1 MQFARWMKGESV
13 STRTVDAF
21 QLTHFMRGA
30 TRCPMSSLAGTMREP
45 PRGEVPLA
53 KQMVS
58 SYNRGMKNLR
68 VQRSGKERET

>member
-30 TRCPMSSLAGTMREP
+30 T
-45 PRGEVPLA
+45 
-53 KQMVS
+53 
-58 SYNRGMKNLR
+58 
-68 VQRSGKERET
+68 